1 MNTIGIIVNICCLVF
16 LILLMIVYFA
26 KEKLASTENRIY
38 KWILI
43 CNSNLLVIEL
53 FFFLSVQYLKEYLSI
68 IFFFERV
75 YYAYILIWILLFM
88 YYIVFISIEGNK
100 KLLHS
105 FEKNYRKIING
116 ILAVSLTI
124 LFIMCNLPIEHQFV
138 DGYVKS
144 AYGMAPM
151 FMGFMGGIMIILSFV
166 IAFFNRKTINKK
178 KSIPL
183 YIFGI
188 LNVVFFILSVFDSRL
203 LLITLS
209 ITIISHLMY
218 HTIENPDVKLNNEL
232 NLAKD
237 NAERAN
243 HAKTEFLS
251 NMSHEIRTPLNAIIG
266 FSECVKNAEDL
277 ESAKEDAN
285 DIIMASQNLL
295 EIVNGIL
302 DISKIE
308 ANKMEIV
315 EVNYNLKNICKDLEK
330 LILPRI
336 REKPIELKINIAT
349 DVPDVLYGDMG
360 KVKEIITNLLT
371 NAAKYTEKGLIELSV
386 VCVNTKN
393 KSKLV
398 ISVEDTGRGIK
409 PEKIDKLFTKFQRL
423 EEDKNTTLEGTGLGL
438 AITKSLVEMMG
449 GKIVVQSKYE
459 NGSKFTVYLSQK
471 IIKMTEEQKQD
482 EPIKEEKQITF
493 SNKKVLIVDDNKLN
507 LKVATRLLEPYQ
519 LEIEVASSGYECIEK
534 VKNASYDLILL
545 DDMMP
550 KLSGTET
557 LKELKKDSTF
567 NVKVIALTAN
577 AISGMKEK
585 YLNAGFDD
593 YLAKPIDKLE
603 LKRVLKTYL
612 KK

>member
-100 KLLHS
+100 KLLPS

-519 LEIEVASSGYECIEK
+519 LEIEV
-534 VKNASYDLILL
+534 
-545 DDMMP
+545 
-550 KLSGTET
+550 
-557 LKELKKDSTF
+557 
-567 NVKVIALTAN
+567 
-577 AISGMKEK
+577 
-585 YLNAGFDD
+585 D
-593 YLAKPIDKLE
+593 Y
-603 LKRVLKTYL
+603 
-612 KK
+612 